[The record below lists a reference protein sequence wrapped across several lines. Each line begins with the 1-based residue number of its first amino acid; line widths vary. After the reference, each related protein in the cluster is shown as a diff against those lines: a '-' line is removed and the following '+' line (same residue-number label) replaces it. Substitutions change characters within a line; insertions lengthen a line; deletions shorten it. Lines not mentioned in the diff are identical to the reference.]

1 MAEGYSIPAQYVTS
15 SMNIANGTAVEVIF
29 ARHFKLLEVRTFVS
43 VVTATATETMTVT
56 RRPVAGQTT
65 PTPVDIGTFPIV
77 ADLAVGSELRCTLAG
92 VADTLF
98 NPGESCAIT
107 GGNST
112 GTGTVYFG
120 LIGYHYDGDN
130 LNPQVAFTTT
140 SSKAVSGGA
149 GSVYRVTF
157 TTT

>member
-15 SMNIANGTAVEVIF
+15 AMDIANGNAVYVVMP
-29 ARHFKLLEVRTFVS
+29 RHFKLLEIRTFVS
-43 VVTATATETMTVT
+43 VVTASADETMTVH
-56 RRPVAGQTT
+56 RNPVPGQTT
-65 PTPVDIGTFPIV
+65 NNVAIGTFVISSGWT
-77 ADLAVGSELRCTLAG
+77 VGSEARCTLAG
-92 VADTLF
+92 VPDTLI
-98 NPGESCAIT
+98 NAGESVSIT

-130 LNPQVAFTTT
+130 LNPQTAFTSTT
-140 SSKAVSGGA
+140 TKAVSGGS
-149 GSVYRVTF
+149 GTIRRVTF